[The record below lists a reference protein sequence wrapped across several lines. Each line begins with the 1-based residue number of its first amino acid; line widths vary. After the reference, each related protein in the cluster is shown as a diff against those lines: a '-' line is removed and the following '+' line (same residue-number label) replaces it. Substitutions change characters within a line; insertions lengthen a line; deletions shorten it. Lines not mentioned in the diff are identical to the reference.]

1 MDSDLPKRLSIR
13 NFDLP
18 MFFVK
23 TAIDIDNHLL
33 GREDVPIHYQNI
45 FRVGKLLYEY
55 SQERGIFE
63 EEFVFNAMIDSISKN
78 AKERNMKTT
87 DEFFAYVESVSQ
99 DFGSFGNLSKERQ
112 RELRNLCCDLSNYSA
127 LIQNRDYSGRRFLV
141 A

>member
-63 EEFVFNAMIDSISKN
+63 EEFVFNAVRDSISKN
-78 AKERNMKTT
+78 AKGDMKTI

-112 RELRNLCCDLSNYSA
+112 RELRDLCCDLSNYSV